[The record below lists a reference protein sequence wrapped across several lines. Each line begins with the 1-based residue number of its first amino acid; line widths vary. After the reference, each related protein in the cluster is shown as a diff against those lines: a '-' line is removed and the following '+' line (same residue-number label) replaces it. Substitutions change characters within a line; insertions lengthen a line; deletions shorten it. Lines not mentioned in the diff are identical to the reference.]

1 MKLAIIDDHSL
12 IRSGVSSALAKT
24 EFEVIAEASSV
35 KEGAAVINSHKPDIC
50 LVDVNLGAG
59 NGIDLIKQSIAT
71 GIRSKFVVLTM
82 HDDSETLELAKE
94 AGAAAYVTKSVPI
107 EQLIQVLYAVAESKT
122 FIRRGEIQAEVTKK
136 DFGLT
141 VREVE
146 VLSHLPTGATA
157 AVIAGILF
165 LTEATVKTHLVAI
178 YRKLG
183 AANRAQAVSIGIEN
197 KLISKQQIIKP
208 FRPSR

>member
-12 IRSGVSSALAKT
+12 IRSGVSSALANT

-107 EQLIQVLYAVAESKT
+107 EQLIQVLSAVSESKT
-122 FIRRGEIQAEVTKK
+122 FIKRGEIKVVLKR

-141 VREVE
+141 AREVE
-146 VLSHLPTGATA
+146 VLSLLPSGATA
-157 AVIAGILF
+157 LVIAGVLF
-165 LTEATVKTHLVAI
+165 LTEATVKTHLAAI
-178 YRKLG
+178 YRKLN
-183 AANRAQAVSIGIEN
+183 ATNRAQAVSIGIEN
-197 KLISKQQIIKP
+197 NLIAK
-208 FRPSR
+208 

>member
-12 IRSGVSSALAKT
+12 IRSGVSSALANT

-35 KEGAAVINSHKPDIC
+35 KEGAAVINSYKPDIC
-50 LVDVNLGAG
+50 LVDINLGAG

-165 LTEATVKTHLVAI
+165 LTEATVKTHLAAI

-197 KLISKQQIIKP
+197 KLIPKQ
-208 FRPSR
+208 